1 MDLRVVSW
9 LVTYNGAAMN
19 LQSQLWMPAI
29 LALFGSLIV
38 VVITAW
44 LNTKA
49 LTAQIEAVRAEMM
62 AVRAEMMAVRAEM
75 MGQMDSLRAEVKGNI
90 ESLRAEVKQGFAELR
105 LEFHKEISEL
115 SHRVERLEE
124 QRGLVRP

>member
-1 MDLRVVSW
+1 VRSIDPKCSGFAALSASESRTVWQLSQYR
-9 LVTYNGAAMN
+9 LGYNEGAMS
-19 LQSQLWMPAI
+19 SQVQVWMPAI
-29 LALFGSLIV
+29 LAMFGSLMV

-49 LTAQIEAVRAEMM
+49 LSSQIDAVRAEID
-62 AVRAEMMAVRAEM
+62 VLRAEM
-75 MGQMDSLRAEVKGNI
+75 
-90 ESLRAEVKQGFAELR
+90 KQGFAELR

-115 SHRVERLEE
+115 SRRVERLEE